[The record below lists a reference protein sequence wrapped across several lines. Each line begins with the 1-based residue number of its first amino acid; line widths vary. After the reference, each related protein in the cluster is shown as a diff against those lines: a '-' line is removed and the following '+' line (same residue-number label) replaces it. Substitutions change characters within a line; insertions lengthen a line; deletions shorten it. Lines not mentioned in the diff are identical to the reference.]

1 MIDSD
6 QCLYL
11 NQLPLLKSASTDK
24 MSDIRV
30 FSNHRSFQILRSTDD
45 LLIRVQVRAYVSDV
59 IGHRFEKVRNGHRF
73 ENLDADLRI

>member
-6 QCLYL
+6 QCPYL